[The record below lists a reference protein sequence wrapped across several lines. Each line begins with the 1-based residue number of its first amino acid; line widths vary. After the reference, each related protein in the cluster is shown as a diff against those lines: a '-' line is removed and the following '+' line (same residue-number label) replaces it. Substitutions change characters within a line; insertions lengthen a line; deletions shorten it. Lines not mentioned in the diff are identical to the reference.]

1 MSTLAI
7 KTSEGFDAKMNSYPD
22 QIMGRMTRLRAL
34 VRQVAEDSGMIRLEE
49 TLKWGEPSFII
60 KQGSTLRMDW
70 KSKSLN
76 QYAMYFS
83 CSSRLVDTFK
93 IVFGDTF
100 RYEGKRAILFD
111 LTSELPEQELK
122 RCIAATLRYHEVKE
136 DIKLGM

>member
-1 MSTLAI
+1 
-7 KTSEGFDAKMNSYPD
+7 
-22 QIMGRMTRLRAL
+22 
-34 VRQVAEDSGMIRLEE
+34 
-49 TLKWGEPSFII
+49 
-60 KQGSTLRMDW
+60 
-70 KSKSLN
+70 
-76 QYAMYFS
+76 
-83 CSSRLVDTFK
+83 VDTFK